1 MLSETEI
8 IQSAKQTLTIEAE
21 SLLGLIPNL
30 NHNFVQAATAIYNC
44 KGRVI
49 VSGIGKSANVAN
61 KIVATFNST
70 GTPAVFMHAAD
81 AIHGDL
87 GIVQDDDIVIVL
99 SNSGNSP
106 EIKYLLP
113 FIKSRG
119 NKVISVV
126 GKQDSFLAQKSDWV
140 LNSYVEREACSNN
153 LAPTSSTT
161 AQMALGDALAVVLI
175 NMRGFSSTDFAKS
188 HPGGALGKQLY
199 LKVDDILS
207 QHQSPFVTELAT
219 VQEVIFEMSNKRLGA
234 TAVVKDSNVVGIITD
249 GDLRRMIEKNAD
261 LTNIQ
266 AKDIM
271 GANPVTVES
280 GTLAIEAM
288 RLVNKKNISQL
299 IITNTDGSYLGMI
312 HIHDLIN
319 EGISEV

>member
-1 MLSETEI
+1 MLSETKILE
-8 IQSAKQTLTIEAE
+8 SAQQTLKVEAE

-30 NHNFVQAATAIYNC
+30 NQDFVDAAKAIYNC
-44 KGRVI
+44 KGRVV
-49 VSGIGKSANVAN
+49 VSGIGKSANVAH

-87 GIVQDDDIVIVL
+87 GIVQAHDIVMVL

-119 NKVISVV
+119 NKVIGIV
-126 GKQDSFLAQKSDWV
+126 GKPDSVLGKKADWI
-140 LNSYVEREACSNN
+140 LNSFVEREACSNN

-161 AQMALGDALAVVLI
+161 AQMALGDALAVALI
-175 NMRGFSSTDFAKS
+175 KMRGFSSVDFAKS

-199 LKVDDILS
+199 LKVDDILERNEA
-207 QHQSPFVTELAT
+207 PFVEEDAPIND
-219 VQEVIFEMSNKRLGA
+219 VIFEMSNKRLGA
-234 TAVVKDSNVVGIITD
+234 TAVVRDGEVVGIITD
-249 GDLRRMIEKNAD
+249 GDLRRMIEKNQD
-261 LTNIQ
+261 FSKVS

-271 GANPVTVES
+271 GTNPFTLTT
-280 GTLAIEAM
+280 GTLAVEAM
-288 RLVNKKNISQL
+288 RVVNTNNISQL
-299 IITNTDGSYLGMI
+299 IITEPDGKYVGMI

-319 EGISEV
+319 EGISDS